1 MESYGD
7 GACMDKE
14 KRKGGNPLPKILKE
28 VLNEAQLITLNK
40 IEGFGWELEFIRR
53 ELFQGVVPVLFHP
66 DSGKFGV
73 LEDDGTLNTNS
84 DAKIRE

>member
-1 MESYGD
+1 
-7 GACMDKE
+7 MDKE

>member
-1 MESYGD
+1 
-7 GACMDKE
+7 MDKE

-53 ELFQGVVPVLFHP
+53 ELYQGGMAL
-66 DSGKFGV
+66 S
-73 LEDDGTLNTNS
+73 
-84 DAKIRE
+84 

>member
-1 MESYGD
+1 
-7 GACMDKE
+7 MDKE

-40 IEGFGWELEFIRR
+40 IEGLGWELEFIRR

-84 DAKIRE
+84 DAMFRE